1 VSTLIAIL
9 SLLLNGGVL
18 YLLYRQSI
26 TETKENPWN
35 DLFYQLQTLQDQ
47 QEKLEKRVREE
58 MGYNRQEWNTSS
70 LENRRELQQSFTTL
84 TKATLSTLR
93 ESASQQKDLLDSF
106 SKQLNDLTRMN
117 EQKFDHLRTQVEEKL
132 AAIQTENQKKLEE
145 MRKTVDEKLH
155 DTLEKRLGES
165 FQLVSERLEQ
175 VHKSLGEMQNLA
187 TGVDHLRKILS
198 NVKNRGVLGEIQL
211 ENILEQM
218 LSSEQYEKNVRV
230 KENSKENV
238 EFCIKL
244 PSKQEEGKFVLLPID
259 SKFPLAD
266 YQRLLEA
273 QESGDVHQMA
283 QAGKNLENRVKQEAK
298 KISEKYISPPK
309 TTDFAIL
316 FLPLEGLYA
325 EILRRPGLWESI
337 QRKYRVSIVGPAT
350 LSAFLN
356 SLQMGFRTLA
366 IEKHTHEAWEWLS
379 ILKNDLYRFGDY
391 LAKAQRKIEEAGKT
405 IGQASRQTETMK
417 KKLNKV
423 ENLPQP
429 KSIPPTPAGPE
440 TDEETGPGE

>member
-1 VSTLIAIL
+1 MSMLIAIL
-9 SLLLNGGVL
+9 SLLLNGGIL
-18 YLLYRQSI
+18 FLLYKQSHL
-26 TETKENPWN
+26 EQKENPWN
-35 DLFYQLQTLQDQ
+35 DLFYQLQLLQSQ
-47 QEKLEKRVREE
+47 QERLEKRVREE
-58 MGYNRQEWNTSS
+58 MGYNRQEWNSS
-70 LENRRELQQSFTTL
+70 SIESRKELQQSFTTL

-93 ESASQQKDLLDSF
+93 ESAARQKDLLDSF
-106 SKQLNDLTRMN
+106 SKQLNDLTQMN
-117 EQKFDHLRTQVEEKL
+117 EQKFDHLRTKVEEKL
-132 AAIQTENQKKLEE
+132 TDIQSENHKKLEE

-187 TGVDHLRKILS
+187 SGVDHLRKILS

-218 LSSEQYEKNVRV
+218 LSPEQYEKNVRV
-230 KENSKENV
+230 KKNSKENV
-238 EFCIKL
+238 EFCIKF
-244 PSKQEEGKFVLLPID
+244 PSKHKEGAHVLLPVD

-273 QESGDVHQMA
+273 QESGDVQQMNS
-283 QAGKNLENRVKQEAK
+283 AGKNLENRVKQEAR
-298 KISEKYISPPK
+298 KICEKYISPPA

-325 EILRRPGLWESI
+325 EVLRRPGLWEDI
-337 QRKYRVSIVGPAT
+337 QRRYRVSIVGPTT

-379 ILKNDLYRFGDY
+379 IVKNDLYKFGDY
-391 LAKAQRKIEEAGKT
+391 LVKAQRKIEEAGKT
-405 IGQASRQTETMK
+405 IGQSSRQTETMK

-429 KSIPPTPAGPE
+429 SNTALPVQKE
-440 TDEETGPGE
+440 RDTDE

>member
-1 VSTLIAIL
+1 
-9 SLLLNGGVL
+9 
-18 YLLYRQSI
+18 
-26 TETKENPWN
+26 
-35 DLFYQLQTLQDQ
+35 
-47 QEKLEKRVREE
+47 
-58 MGYNRQEWNTSS
+58 
-70 LENRRELQQSFTTL
+70 
-84 TKATLSTLR
+84 
-93 ESASQQKDLLDSF
+93 
-106 SKQLNDLTRMN
+106 
-117 EQKFDHLRTQVEEKL
+117 
-132 AAIQTENQKKLEE
+132 
-145 MRKTVDEKLH
+145 
-155 DTLEKRLGES
+155 
-165 FQLVSERLEQ
+165 
-175 VHKSLGEMQNLA
+175 
-187 TGVDHLRKILS
+187 
-198 NVKNRGVLGEIQL
+198 
-211 ENILEQM
+211 M

-273 QESGDVHQMA
+273 QESGDVHQMT

-325 EILRRPGLWESI
+325 EVLRRPGLWESI
-337 QRKYRVSIVGPAT
+337 QRQYRVSIVGPAT

-417 KKLNKV
+417 KKLNQV

-440 TDEETGPGE
+440 TDGETGPGE